1 MLSVMNRTELLT
13 IGEFARQTGLS
24 LKALRL
30 YDLSGLLAPETVD
43 PATGYRY
50 YGPGQFERARRIS
63 LLRRLDMPLADVARL
78 LDESDDAAIRDL
90 LAWWNEQERGLTEK
104 RGTVDYLVQ
113 SLGGDEATSSALR
126 VETRDVD
133 EQKVATI
140 TGHPLQAE
148 LLPLLNVSIATI
160 RAHLA
165 SAGATFGEEFWVLFH
180 GVVSPDSDGPV
191 EFCVPFSG
199 AVEPAAS
206 IVIRIEP
213 AHRQA
218 FTSIGAETCRYPE
231 ILHAYDAVEQW
242 IRRNAQPGGPSR
254 EIYAYPW
261 DSRPGAGP
269 VADIAAPYTSR
280 R

>member
-1 MLSVMNRTELLT
+1 MNRTDLLT
-13 IGEFARQTGLS
+13 IGEFARHTGLS

-30 YDLSGLLAPETVD
+30 YDMSGLLAPETVD
-43 PATGYRY
+43 ADTGYRY
-50 YGPGQFERARRIS
+50 YGPGQFDRARRIS
-63 LLRRLDMPLADVARL
+63 LLRRLDMPLAEVARL
-78 LDESDDAAIRDL
+78 LDEPGDAAIRDL
-90 LAWWNEQERGLTEK
+90 LDWWNEQERGLTEK

-113 SLGGDEATSSALR
+113 SLGGDRTSSSALIVESR
-126 VETRDVD
+126 VVG

-140 TGHPLQAE
+140 TARPLQAE
-148 LLPLLNVSIATI
+148 LLPLLNVSVAGI
-160 RAHLA
+160 REHLA
-165 SAGATFGEEFWVLFH
+165 SAGATFGDEFWVLFH

-191 EFCVPFSG
+191 EICVPFTG
-199 AVEPAAS
+199 AVEPAS
-206 IVIRIEP
+206 KIVIRIEP

-218 FTSIGAETCRYPE
+218 FTPIGAEICRYPQ

-242 IRRNAQPGGPSR
+242 IRRHGESAGPSR

-261 DSRPGAGP
+261 DDRLGAGP

>member
-1 MLSVMNRTELLT
+1 MNRTDLLT
-13 IGEFARQTGLS
+13 IGEFARHTGLS

-43 PATGYRY
+43 AATGYRY

-63 LLRRLDMPLADVARL
+63 LLRRLDMPLTEVARL
-78 LDESDDAAIRDL
+78 LDEPGDAAIRDL
-90 LAWWNEQERGLTEK
+90 LDWWTEQERGLTEK

-113 SLGGDEATSSALR
+113 TLGGDSTAAPALS
-126 VETRDVD
+126 VETRDVG

-148 LLPLLNVSIATI
+148 LLPLLNASVAEI

-165 SAGATFGEEFWVLFH
+165 SAGAAFGEEFWVLFH

-191 EFCVPFSG
+191 EICVPFSG
-199 AVEPAAS
+199 AVEPASS

-213 AHRQA
+213 AQTQA
-218 FTSIGAETCRYPE
+218 FTRIGAEICRYPQ
-231 ILHAYDAVEQW
+231 ILQAYDAVEQW
-242 IRRNAQPGGPSR
+242 IRRHGAPAGPSR

-261 DSRPGAGP
+261 DDRPGAGP

>member
-1 MLSVMNRTELLT
+1 MNRTDLLT

-43 PATGYRY
+43 ADTGYRY

-63 LLRRLDMPLADVARL
+63 LFRRLDMPLAEVARL
-78 LDESDDAAIRDL
+78 LDQPGDAAIRDL
-90 LAWWNEQERGLTEK
+90 LDWWNEQERGLTEK

-113 SLGGDEATSSALR
+113 SLGGDRTAPSALI
-126 VETRDVD
+126 VETREVG

-140 TGHPLQAE
+140 TAHPLQAE
-148 LLPLLNVSIATI
+148 LLPLLNVSVAGI
-160 RAHLA
+160 REHLA
-165 SAGATFGEEFWVLFH
+165 SAGATFGEEFWVLAH

-191 EFCVPFSG
+191 EICVPFTG
-199 AVEPAAS
+199 AVGPAPN

-218 FTSIGAETCRYPE
+218 FTRIGAEVCRYPQ

-242 IRRNAQPGGPSR
+242 IRRHGESAGPSR

-261 DSRPGAGP
+261 DDRPGAGP

>member
-1 MLSVMNRTELLT
+1 MNRTDLLT
-13 IGEFARQTGLS
+13 IGEFARRTGLS

-30 YDLSGLLAPETVD
+30 YDMSGLLAPETVD
-43 PATGYRY
+43 ADTGYRY

-63 LLRRLDMPLADVARL
+63 LLRRLDMPLAEVTRL
-78 LDESDDAAIRDL
+78 LDEPADAAIRDL
-90 LAWWNEQERGLTEK
+90 LDWWNEQERDLAEK

-113 SLGGDEATSSALR
+113 NLGGDRTAMTALS
-126 VETRDVD
+126 VETREV
-133 EQKVATI
+133 EAQKVATI
-140 TGHPLQAE
+140 VAHPFQAE
-148 LLPLLNVSIATI
+148 LLPLINVSVASI
-160 RAHLA
+160 REHLA
-165 SAGATFGEEFWVLFH
+165 SAGATFGEEFWVLAH

-191 EFCVPFSG
+191 EFCVPFTG
-199 AVEPAAS
+199 AVEPSAN

-218 FTSIGAETCRYPE
+218 FTRIGAEICRYPQ
-231 ILHAYDAVEQW
+231 ILYAYDAVEQW
-242 IRRNAQPGGPSR
+242 IRRNGNPAGPSR

-261 DSRPGAGP
+261 DDRPGAGP